1 MLIDTYAWIEFFR
14 GTESGM
20 EAREVLRAERSFTSV
35 VSIAEIAEWCLKNN
49 LRLQEYVRAVTK
61 GSVILRL
68 DEQTASIAGTIN
80 HERKKTIRGWGMVD
94 SLILA
99 TAVSYDLKILTGD
112 SHFKDLPNVR
122 ML

>member
-1 MLIDTYAWIEFFR
+1 M
-14 GTESGM
+14 
-20 EAREVLRAERSFTSV
+20 RAERSFTSV

-49 LRLQEYVRAVTK
+49 LRVQEYLRAITK
-61 GSVILRL
+61 GSVILGL

-99 TAVSYDLKILTGD
+99 TAVSYDLRILTGD
-112 SHFKDLPNVR
+112 LHFKDLPNVR

>member
-14 GTESGM
+14 GTESGID
-20 EAREVLRAERSFTSV
+20 AREVMRAERSFTSV

-49 LRLQEYVRAVTK
+49 LRVQEYLRAITK
-61 GSVILRL
+61 GSVILGL

-99 TAVSYDLKILTGD
+99 TAVSYDLRILTGD
-112 SHFKDLPNVR
+112 LHFKDLPNVR

>member
-80 HERKKTIRGWGMVD
+80 HERKKTIRGWGMGD